1 MGVVSYLLDTGTF
14 LWAVRG
20 SSNLSNNALE
30 VLNDANIVKYI
41 SSVSAFEI
49 MNRFR
54 IGKLSGFEDVASV
67 YLNFAKTLRAVKLPI
82 TEEHVYYAGKFEWE
96 HRAPFDR
103 LLAAQAYIEKLTII
117 TSDSAFHTLSWVFVL
132 L

>member
-1 MGVVSYLLDTGTF
+1 MGVVGYLLDTSTF

-30 VLNDANIVKYI
+30 VLNDANIIKYI

-49 MNRFR
+49 MNKFR
-54 IGKLSGFEDVASV
+54 IGKLAGFEDVASD
-67 YLNFAKTLRAVKLPI
+67 YFNFVKTLRAVKLPI
-82 TEEHVYYAGKFEWE
+82 TEEHAHYAGKFEWE
-96 HRAPFDR
+96 HRDPFDR

-117 TSDSAFHTLSWVFVL
+117 TSDSAFHTLSWVSVL
-132 L
+132 W